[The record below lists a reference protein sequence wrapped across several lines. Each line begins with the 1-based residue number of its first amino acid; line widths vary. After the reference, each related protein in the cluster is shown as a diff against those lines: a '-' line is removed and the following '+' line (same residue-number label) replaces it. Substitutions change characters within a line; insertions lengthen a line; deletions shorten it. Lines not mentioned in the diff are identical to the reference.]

1 MLKSILRELWASSPV
16 NLTHVMILQK
26 ADVVENEKLTSL

>member
-16 NLTHVMILQK
+16 NLTPVMILLK